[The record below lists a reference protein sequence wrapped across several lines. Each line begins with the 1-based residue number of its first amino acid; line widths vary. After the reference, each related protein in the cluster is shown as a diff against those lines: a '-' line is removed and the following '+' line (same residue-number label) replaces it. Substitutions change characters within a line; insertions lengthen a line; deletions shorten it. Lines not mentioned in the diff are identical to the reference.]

1 MGKINTNKLVSEMAN
16 LSVDDLI
23 CGPGTQCAIDK
34 ENKGLEEAYL
44 NAQSNFDS
52 APIQLANAKRAYQ
65 VATLGAAGADKA
77 LENEYTLEAT
87 SNIEQLD
94 DEFQKNL
101 EYAKEINDTLES
113 SVNNEAHTDE
123 LIEKYAQEN
132 EEIRLELKKNISDVV
147 TSDRKTYYE
156 DDQYNNIQKWTKLWN
171 IIYYV
176 IVLLFAIMILMEKS
190 CYSFVIKLLIM
201 STIILYKNF
210 IYLTNIW
217 MFWIITLATIGLLIY
232 LFKQPDGCK
241 EDVYSFGW
249 LIFAYYFP
257 TLLNN
262 VFLKIILGI
271 LDIGRLLISYLP
283 KNVYFKQ

>member
-1 MGKINTNKLVSEMAN
+1 MGKIDTKQLVSEMKN

-23 CGPGTQCAIDK
+23 CGPGTQCAVNK
-34 ENKGLEEAYL
+34 ENERLEQKYL
-44 NAQSNFDS
+44 NAQANFDS
-52 APIQLANAKRAYQ
+52 APIQLEDAKRAYQ
-65 VATLGAAGADKA
+65 AATLGIAESNDV
-77 LENEYTLEAT
+77 LENDYTLEAT
-87 SNIEQLD
+87 SNMEQLD

-101 EYAKEINDTLES
+101 EFAREINETLES

-123 LIEKYAQEN
+123 LIKKYNQEN
-132 EEIRLELKKNISDVV
+132 SYLRNKLKKYISDVV

-156 DDQYNNIQKWTKLWN
+156 DDQYIGIQKWTKLWN
-171 IIYYV
+171 IIYY
-176 IVLLFAIMILMEKS
+176 ILVLLFAIMILMQKS
-190 CYSFVIKLLIM
+190 CYTFIIKLLIM

-249 LIFAYYFP
+249 LFFAYYFP
-257 TLLNN
+257 PLLNN

-271 LDIGRLLISYLP
+271 LDIVRLLISYLP
-283 KNVYFKQ
+283 NNVYFKL

>member
-1 MGKINTNKLVSEMAN
+1 MGKLDTKRLVSEMAN
-16 LSVDDLI
+16 LSLDDLI

-34 ENKGLEEAYL
+34 ENDLLEQKYL
-44 NAQSNFDS
+44 NAQSNFES
-52 APIQLANAKRAYQ
+52 APLQLTDAKRAYQ
-65 VATLGAAGADKA
+65 LATLGDVAANDII
-77 LENEYTLEAT
+77 ENGYTEEAN
-87 SNIEQLD
+87 SNVQQLD
-94 DEFQKNL
+94 GEFQKNL

-123 LIEKYAQEN
+123 LIEKYTQEN

-171 IIYYV
+171 IIYY
-176 IVLLFAIMILMEKS
+176 ILVLLFAIMILMEKS
-190 CYSFVIKLLIM
+190 CYSFIVKLLIM

-257 TLLNN
+257 PLLNN
-262 VFLKIILGI
+262 VFLKIILAV
-271 LDIGRLLISYLP
+271 LDLCRLLISYLP
-283 KNVYFKQ
+283 KNVYLNQ

>member
-1 MGKINTNKLVSEMAN
+1 MGKIDTNKLVSEMAN

-23 CGPGTQCAIDK
+23 CGPGTQCAVDK
-34 ENKGLEEAYL
+34 ENKRLEEKYI
-44 NAQSNFDS
+44 NAQANFES
-52 APIQLANAKRAYQ
+52 APIQLAAAKRAYQ
-65 VATLGAAGADKA
+65 AGTMGVAESNDATERGY
-77 LENEYTLEAT
+77 ELEAT
-87 SNIEQLD
+87 SNMNQLSAVF
-94 DEFQKNL
+94 ENVM
-101 EYAKEINDTLES
+101 EIAVELNNTLNS
-113 SVNNEAHTDE
+113 YLDNETHTDE
-123 LIEKYAQEN
+123 LVEKYIQEN
-132 EEIRLELKKNISDVV
+132 EYLRNKLKKNISDVV
-147 TSDRKTYYE
+147 TSNRKTYYE
-156 DDQYNNIQKWTKLWN
+156 DEQYTGIQRWTQLWN
-171 IIYYV
+171 IIYYI
-176 IVLLFAIMILMEKS
+176 IVLLFAIMILMQKS